1 MCCHLNKYNI
11 MEGKKGVL
19 LVNLGTPDA
28 PTYSAVGRYLNQF
41 LMDRRVIDVNPIL
54 RTLLV
59 KGIIVPFRSFG
70 SSKLYKQLWTPEGS
84 PLKILGYQLRDGVQ
98 ELLGDDYVVELAMR
112 YQNPS
117 IQAGLERMKQEKVS
131 EIIVFPLFPQYS
143 SACVG
148 SVHDEVMRL
157 VRKDWNIPVIKFVGA
172 YYDHPTVIDA
182 FEARGRQYNVEEYD
196 HVIFSY
202 HGIPERQIRK
212 GDDFNHCKFGECCD
226 CVGPDNRYCYR
237 AHCFATTRAIVERL
251 GLKEGDYTTCFQS
264 RLGSDPWLKPYTS
277 DIVEELAKAGKKKVL
292 VYCPAFVADCLET
305 TIEIGV
311 EYMEEFEEYG
321 GEHLQL
327 VEGLNEHPTWMKAVK
342 EIILDYV

>member
-1 MCCHLNKYNI
+1 MAVT
-11 MEGKKGVL
+11 GKKGVL

-28 PTYSAVGRYLNQF
+28 PTYGAVGRYLGQF
-41 LMDRRVIDVNPIL
+41 LMDKRVIDINPIA

-59 KGIIVPFRSFG
+59 KGIIVPFRSFS
-70 SSKLYKQLWTPEGS
+70 SSKLYKELWTKEGS
-84 PLKILGYQLRDGVQ
+84 PLKIYGYELVEGVQ

-117 IQAGLERMKQEKVS
+117 IESALEKLKAAKVT

-157 VRKDWNIPVIKFVGA
+157 VRKEWNIPPIKFINS
-172 YYDHPTVIDA
+172 YYDHPKVIDA
-182 FEARGRQYNVEEYD
+182 FEARGRQYDLDEYD
-196 HVIFSY
+196 YVIFSY

-212 GDDFNHCKFGECCD
+212 GDDFNHCKLGDCCD
-226 CVGPDNRYCYR
+226 CITLENQFCYR
-237 AHCFATTRAIVERL
+237 AHCFATTRAIVERFNIP
-251 GLKEGDYTTCFQS
+251 KEKYITCFQS
-264 RLGSDPWLKPYTS
+264 RLGRDPWLQPYTS
-277 DIVEELAKAGKKKVL
+277 KVIEQLAEEGKKKVL
-292 VYCPAFVADCLET
+292 VFCPAFVADCLET

-327 VEGLNEHPTWMKAVK
+327 VEGLNTHPLWMEAVK
-342 EIILDYV
+342 EIILENV